1 MSGIFCLMLPIGVG
15 VYWIASAVFT
25 IIQTLFINKYLEK
38 VSVDDMVEQNKEK
51 TIKRQ
56 EKLGVTYNNKMAEVA
71 KTKGSSYV
79 NNAANDT
86 YDNTGYKKNSKQ
98 KPKKP
103 GSDYQRSNVSYSAGS
118 IAANANLLAR
128 GNAPKKEV
136 PAITDNS
143 AKAEENDNQ
152 RKDEE

>member
-51 TIKRQ
+51 NIKRQ

-71 KTKGSSYV
+71 KTKGTSYV
-79 NNAANDT
+79 NNATDS
-86 YDNTGYKKNSKQ
+86 YDNTGYKKNSN
-98 KPKKP
+98 KKAKKA

-128 GNAPKKEV
+128 NNAPKKDAAEKSTAPV
-136 PAITDNS
+136 PVTDN
-143 AKAEENDNQ
+143 DTQ
-152 RKDEE
+152 RNDEE